1 MKFTILM
8 DNHTYID
15 QYYLAEPAVC
25 YYIEDEGKKILFDLA
40 YSDAY
45 IKNAE
50 KLNIDLNNIDTLV
63 FSHGHNDHTLGY
75 KYFDA
80 EFANNQKVIAHPL
93 CFNRKRY
100 EGGEEIGSPFTLDYI
115 NNRYDVE
122 LSKKPLNITE
132 NLIFLGQIPITNSFE
147 ERRSI
152 GEVLVDGEWIKD
164 SIIEDS
170 AMVYKTPEGIFV
182 ITGCSHAGICNII
195 NYAKLVSGDDRII
208 GVIGGFHLFDKD
220 NRTLETVKFLKEQ
233 NIKMLYPAHCISLN
247 VKALLV
253 NQLNTTEVGVGLELD
268 I

>member
-1 MKFTILM
+1 MKLTVVM

-25 YYIEDEGKKILFDLA
+25 YYIEDEDKKILFDLA
-40 YSDAY
+40 YSRAY
-45 IKNAE
+45 IENAE
-50 KLNIDLNNIDTLV
+50 KLNIDLNKVDTLV

-80 EFANNQKVIAHPL
+80 EFADKQKVIAHPL
-93 CFNRKRY
+93 CFNKKRY
-100 EGGEEIGSPFTLDYI
+100 DDGQDIGSPFTLDYLKD
-115 NNRYDVE
+115 RYDIE
-122 LSKKPLNITE
+122 LSEKPINITK

-152 GEVLVDGEWIKD
+152 GEVKINNEWIEDK
-164 SIIEDS
+164 IIEDS
-170 AMVYKTPEGIFV
+170 AMVYKTANGIFV

-195 NYAKLVSGDDRII
+195 NYAKEVSGDDRVI
-208 GVIGGFHLFDKD
+208 GVLGGFHLFEKD

-233 NIKMLYPAHCISLN
+233 NIKMLYPAHCISLK

-253 NQLNTTEVGVGLELD
+253 NNLNITEVGVGLELE